1 MVVSNT
7 IVYAYLPAPATDR
20 MPYTPHS
27 RLRTRKAADEAVR
40 LVESIVASPGAGRDR
55 GDDTGLFLALHTCA
69 YRAAG
74 RGRRKPVPA
83 EELVKW
89 ARRWRIVR
97 DYIVEQNLGLAY
109 SMLGRFHSDHADLDE
124 LRSEALFALVRAV
137 AGFNPWRGFRFSTY
151 ACNAIIRSLI
161 QEARRAGRHRLRFA
175 VGLETGS
182 QEPHQHDRRSE
193 LYADRLHQAM
203 DLNLGELTDRESAV
217 LAGRFPMDSSQG
229 LTLGQVGNTLGL
241 SKERV
246 RQIQNRALGKLREVL
261 EADPILQ

>member
-7 IVYAYLPAPATDR
+7 TGFSYSSKSDTHGMRYA
-20 MPYTPHS
+20 PHN
-27 RLRTRKAADEAVR
+27 RLRTKKAADEAVR
-40 LVESIVASPGAGRDR
+40 LAERIAASQGADWDHT
-55 GDDTGLFLALHTCA
+55 DDTALFCGLHTCA

-74 RGRRKPVPA
+74 RGRRKPIPG
-83 EELVKW
+83 EERAKW
-89 ARRWRIVR
+89 ARRWRLIR

-109 SMLGRFHSDHADLDE
+109 SMLGRFRSDHADLDE

-137 AGFNPWRGFRFSTY
+137 VGFNPWRGFRFSTY

-161 QEARRAGRHRLRFA
+161 QEARRAGRRHLRFA
-175 VGLETGS
+175 VGHDAGREDP
-182 QEPHQHDRRSE
+182 ERHDRWSE

-203 DLNLGELTDRESAV
+203 ASNLGELTDRESTV
-217 LAGRFPMDSSQG
+217 LARRFPMDSTEG
-229 LTLGQVGNTLGL
+229 LTLGEVGNTLGL

-246 RQIQNRALGKLREVL
+246 RQIQNRALGKLRELL